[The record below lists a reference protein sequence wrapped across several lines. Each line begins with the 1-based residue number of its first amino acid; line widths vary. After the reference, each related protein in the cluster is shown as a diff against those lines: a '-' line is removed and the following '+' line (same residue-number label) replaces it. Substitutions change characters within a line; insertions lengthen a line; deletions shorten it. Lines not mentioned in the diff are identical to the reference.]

1 MTVRA
6 THSGRSIPRALARA
20 PRMLTLALVMLA
32 LAGAAVR
39 WGHGGEVPESALGPF
54 MLGWLLLAGWVAGR
68 LAECASLPRVTGYL
82 LVGLIAGPGFSS
94 LAHLPVTIL
103 DDRALSSVALID
115 DAAIALIGLLAGSEL
130 RASVVRPHLRVSVRL
145 VGWQLALLAPAGAAA
160 LFAAAIAAPAGWTLE
175 GSIQPSIILG
185 SLAAGMVL
193 VANSPAI
200 VVAVIRELGAKGI
213 VARTAL
219 ATTILK
225 DLVLTVAFTAVL
237 GGAVALGSGGA
248 DDSSVWAGMGG
259 VATHLIGSLLAG
271 AIVGPVLA
279 WIAARTP
286 IRDDALV
293 GLSAVVIVA
302 VASHFDLS
310 ILLTS
315 LAAGISAANLR
326 RLEAGRLTH
335 ATDTYLVPVLCV
347 AFPII
352 GARLDLGAALALAP
366 VAIGLAMLRAGGLWL
381 ACRAAL
387 PTPSSAPPGLR
398 STVWMAF
405 LPQAA
410 VAIAL
415 LADFESQLG
424 QQPWGR
430 SMHTMLLG
438 MVVFN
443 ALLGPAFL
451 RLALRRDESN
461 RS

>member
-1 MTVRA
+1 
-6 THSGRSIPRALARA
+6 
-20 PRMLTLALVMLA
+20 MLA
-32 LAGAAVR
+32 LAMLMLTIAGAAVR
-39 WGHGGEVPESALGPF
+39 WGSVGDVPESALGPF
-54 MLGWLLLAGWVAGR
+54 MLGWLLLSGWVAGR

-82 LVGLIAGPGFSS
+82 LVGLAAGPGLAA
-94 LAHLPVTIL
+94 LAHFPVTIL
-103 DDRALSSVALID
+103 DDRALSSVALVD

-130 RASVVRPHLRVSVRL
+130 RASVLRPHLHVSLRL

-160 LFAAAIAAPAGWTLE
+160 LFAVAIAAPAGWHLE
-175 GSIQPSIILG
+175 GSLQPGLILG

-200 VVAVIRELGAKGI
+200 VVAVVRELGARGI

-237 GGAVALGSGGA
+237 GGAVALGPGSTEGA
-248 DDSSVWAGMGG
+248 GLVEGMAT
-259 VATHLIGSLLAG
+259 VATHLVGSLLAG
-271 AIVGPVLA
+271 AIVGPMLA
-279 WIAARTP
+279 WLAARTP
-286 IRDDALV
+286 IRDDALA

-302 VASHFDLS
+302 VAIHFDLS

-315 LAAGISAANLR
+315 LAAGIAAANFP
-326 RLEAGRLTH
+326 RLDAARLTH

-366 VAIGLAMLRAGGLWL
+366 VALGLALMRAGGLWL

-387 PTPSSAPPGLR
+387 PATRAPSPSLR
-398 STVWMAF
+398 ANAWMAF

-424 QQPWGR
+424 GHPWAR
-430 SMHTMLLG
+430 SMHAMLLG

-451 RLALRRDESN
+451 RLALRRDESTLP
-461 RS
+461 